1 MLRSSK
7 TKALPL
13 QLVLIVPFVLQ
24 IFGAVGLVGYLS
36 FRNGQKAVNELAEQL
51 MERTSN
57 TVDQHLDSYL
67 SVPHKVAQINA
78 DAIRMGLLD
87 VRDRETVGKY
97 FWHQMQAYDV
107 SYIGVGLTTGEG
119 VGAARYD
126 GKTVTMDD
134 WSAKPPNNW
143 TSYALNAQGDRTRV
157 LETLDWSNFQQ
168 PWYTGPVKAGKPV
181 WSPIYVINYPNE
193 VYIATS
199 AGRPIYNAN
208 NQLLGMVSIDVSLLK
223 LSNFLRSLEVSRT
236 GQVFILEQDGTL
248 IANSGEAQPFTLVKG
263 EIQRLK
269 AIDSPDP
276 VVQKVSQQIQ
286 KRFNNSSKIT
296 TTQELELDLQGESHH
311 VHITP
316 WRDEYG
322 LDWLVV
328 MSVPDSAFM
337 GQIDANTRSTIWLC
351 LGALGVAS
359 VLGVFTS
366 RWIIRPI
373 LRLNRASEA
382 MASGDLDQQVEDSGI
397 GEFNILATSFNH
409 MAGQLRESFAALEQS
424 NEELEDRVERRT
436 VELKNVLGELQ
447 RTQAQVLQSEKMSS
461 LGQLVAGVAHEINN
475 PVNFIHGNLTY
486 VQEYTENLLALMQL
500 YQQHYSKPISEIQ
513 TMAEEI
519 DLEFLQADLPKMLS
533 SMRVGTDRIRQ
544 IVLSLRNF
552 SRMDESEIKPVN
564 IHDGL
569 DSTLMILQHR
579 LKARPD
585 RAEIEVVKEYS
596 DFPLVECYAGQLNQV
611 FMNILTNAID
621 AMEENN
627 ANRISQGMQVKP
639 SQITIRTAVSD
650 DQWVQIAIADNGPGV
665 PPAIQQRLFD
675 PFFTTKAIG
684 KGTGMGMSISYQ
696 IITEKHNG
704 QLDCFSILGEKTEF
718 TIQIPIRQQSQS
730 VALVGAE
737 REG

>member
-1 MLRSSK
+1 
-7 TKALPL
+7 
-13 QLVLIVPFVLQ
+13 
-24 IFGAVGLVGYLS
+24 VGLVGYLS
-36 FRNGQKAVNELAEQL
+36 FRNGQKAVNGLAEQL
-51 MERTSN
+51 IERTSN
-57 TVDQHLDSYL
+57 TVDQHLNSYL
-67 SVPHKVAQINA
+67 SIPHKVAQINA
-78 DAIRMGLLD
+78 DAIRMGLLN
-87 VRDRETVGKY
+87 VRDRQTVGKY
-97 FWHQMQAYDV
+97 FWYQMQAYDV
-107 SYIGVGLTTGEG
+107 SYIGIGLTTGEG

-143 TSYALNAQGDRTRV
+143 TSYALNSQGDRTRV
-157 LETLDWSNFQQ
+157 LETLDWNNFEQ
-168 PWYTGPVKAGKPV
+168 PWYTGPIKAGKPS

-193 VYIATS
+193 TYIATS

-208 NQLLGMVSIDVSLLK
+208 NQLLGMVSVDVSLLK
-223 LSNFLRSLEVSRT
+223 LSNFLRSLEVSRS

-248 IANSGEAQPFTLVKG
+248 IANSGEAQPFRLVKG

-269 AIDSPDP
+269 AVDSPDP
-276 VVQKVSQQIQ
+276 VVQQVAQQIQ
-286 KRFNNSSKIT
+286 KRFHDSPKIT
-296 TTQELELDLQGESHH
+296 TTQELELDLEGEPHH

-328 MSVPDSAFM
+328 MSVPESTFM
-337 GQIDANTRSTIWLC
+337 GQINANTRSTIWLC
-351 LGALGVAS
+351 LGALVLAS
-359 VLGVFTS
+359 VMGVFTS

-373 LRLNRASEA
+373 LRLNQASEA
-382 MASGDLDQQVEDSGI
+382 MASGDLDQRVADSRI
-397 GEFNILATSFNH
+397 AEFNILATSFNH
-409 MAGQLRESFAALEQS
+409 MAEQLRESFTALEQS
-424 NEELEDRVERRT
+424 NEELEERVEQRT
-436 VELKNVLGELQ
+436 IELKNVLGELQ
-447 RTQAQVLQSEKMSS
+447 QTQAQVVQSEKMSS

-486 VQEYTENLLALMQL
+486 VQEYTQNLLALVQL
-500 YQQHYSKPISEIQ
+500 YQQYYAKPISEIQ
-513 TMAEEI
+513 AMAEDI
-519 DLEFLQADLPKMLS
+519 DLEFLQADLPKMLF

-564 IHDGL
+564 IHEGL

-579 LKARPD
+579 LKAHPD

-596 DFPLVECYAGQLNQV
+596 DLPPVECYAGQLNQV

-621 AMEENN
+621 ALEENN

-639 SQITIRTAVSD
+639 SRITIRTAVID

-665 PPAIQQRLFD
+665 PPAIQQRIFD

-737 REG
+737 KEG